1 VYKNNEV
8 EKVIYY
14 GLKNRQ
20 IQYDFFSFGKSNRND
35 SRSKIKNSIN
45 EIYSKE
51 IEIDFENKIEN
62 TSSDSKAPFP
72 SL

>member
-1 VYKNNEV
+1 MYKNNEV